1 MNTQVAI
8 RILEEIPMAIQHQP
22 VRMKPATLPKPG
34 ANVVR
39 EAVQEVAPK
48 VVAAPKKGTFVK
60 DFVLGPFFTGL
71 HFVLDHAPWLNK
83 AMGHI
88 TGPIVKR
95 KFNPPPGA
103 IEPAA
108 PAPLKASTIED
119 ARKLMAKSFDPK
131 AGKVVIGISGGGAE
145 TVHCFVVSGVKPDGQ
160 VMITQALAQATGP
173 EEEYK
178 GLGGKLE
185 KWLDKKLGNS
195 SKRMAGVVEES
206 WSEYA
211 VRSHRNSVVLMQLD
225 ADPAKIEQALAK
237 LKTFVGRPYD
247 HTMLSA
253 KRALEA
259 DNQEMFCT
267 EVSSWFVN
275 ELKPGTIQQSDV
287 MGWKIFQ
294 VADHMKA
301 TDVHGGPLKVLY
313 NGQNRLDIKNL
324 DPHPRFDAKAVVDKA
339 LQTEARALKKVAVEE
354 EATSLWSRFA
364 QGLRRAVKHI

>member
-1 MNTQVAI
+1 
-8 RILEEIPMAIQHQP
+8 MAIQNQP
-22 VRMKPATLPKPG
+22 VRVKLTTVPKAG

-48 VVAAPKKGTFVK
+48 LVAAPEKAGFVK
-60 DFVLGPFFTGL
+60 EFILGPLFTTL
-71 HFVLDHAPWLNK
+71 HVVLDHAPWLNG

-95 KFNPPPGA
+95 KFNPPAGA

-108 PAPLKASTIED
+108 PAPLKASTVED
-119 ARKLMAKSFDPK
+119 ARKIMAQRFDPK

-145 TVHCFVVSGVKPDGQ
+145 TVHCFVVSGVKPDGK

-178 GLGGKLE
+178 GLGGKVE

-195 SKRMAGVVEES
+195 SKRMAGVVEEN
-206 WSEYA
+206 WSDYA
-211 VRSHRNSVVLMQLD
+211 ARSHRNSVVLMELD
-225 ADPAKIEQALAK
+225 ANPAEVEKALAK

-253 KRALEA
+253 LRGTKA
-259 DNQEMFCT
+259 DNAEMFCT
-267 EVSSWFVN
+267 EVSSWFIN
-275 ELKPGTIQQSDV
+275 ELAPGTIKQSDV
-287 MGWKIFQ
+287 MGWKIYQ

-339 LQTEARALKKVAVEE
+339 LQAEARGLEKVVVEE
-354 EATSLWSRFA
+354 EATSIWTRIA
-364 QGLRRAVKHI
+364 QGLRRAVKHF